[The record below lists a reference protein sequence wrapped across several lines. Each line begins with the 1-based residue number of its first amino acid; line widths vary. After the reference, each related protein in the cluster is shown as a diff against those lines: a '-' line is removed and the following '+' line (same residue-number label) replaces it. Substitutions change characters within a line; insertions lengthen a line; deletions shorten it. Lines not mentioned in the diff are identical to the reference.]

1 MKMPGEIF
9 EINYKAEEPVYLQIE
24 KAIIRSVET
33 GRLLQGDKLP
43 SINKVCRE
51 FSLAPGTVSRAYNN
65 LVMRSVLVSRQGKGY
80 YIGTSELVKELN
92 IFLLFD
98 RLNAYKEVLY
108 ESFIRSL
115 GEEARVDVYFHH
127 YREDVFARLIRE
139 NLGKYSHYVIMPHF
153 NEDVSGL
160 VEPIPPERLMLIDK
174 SIPNL
179 KGKYSA
185 VVQDFENDIYD
196 ALCAGIEKLKKYGSI
211 CLVTS
216 SEGFQFVPDGIRKGV
231 KRFCKEIGFDFTET
245 HRLENSDISKGKVL
259 LLFKDSDL
267 IFAIREVNNRN
278 LQAGKDV
285 GLISF
290 DDTPMKSVLNDGIT
304 VVSTDFR
311 QMGETAARLLLENRK
326 EMINNPFSL
335 ILRNTL

>member
-1 MKMPGEIF
+1 MIKPIEIF
-9 EINYKAEEPVYLQIE
+9 NINPKAEEPVYLQIE
-24 KAIIRSVET
+24 NAIIQSVET
-33 GRLLQGDKLP
+33 GKLVQGEKLP

-80 YIGTSELVKELN
+80 YVGTSELVKELN

-108 ESFIRSL
+108 ESFIHAL
-115 GEEARVDVYFHH
+115 GEKARVDVYFHH
-127 YREDVFARLIRE
+127 YREEVFARLIRE

-153 NEDVSGL
+153 NKDVSGL

-174 SIPNL
+174 SIPSL

-185 VVQDFENDIYD
+185 VFQDFENDIHD
-196 ALCAGIEKLKKYGSI
+196 ALLAGISKLKKYSTI
-211 CLVTS
+211 CLVSS

-231 KRFCKEIGFDFTET
+231 KRFCRESGFAFTET
-245 HRLENSDISKGKVL
+245 SRLENSDITEGKVL

-267 IFAIREVNNRN
+267 IFAIGELNKRN

-290 DDTPMKSVLNDGIT
+290 DDTPMKSVLNGGIT

-311 QMGETAARLLLENRK
+311 KMGETAASLLLENRK
-326 EMINNPFSL
+326 EMIKNPFSL